1 MRPFLILVLTAIAAW
16 AACALTMAIADS
28 LVSTESA
35 LVIHALFTLVWF
47 ALAAGWY
54 RRRHAW
60 PGPKAIALTNLAT
73 VVVLDVVVVAGLVL
87 NSFEMFDS
95 VMGTWLPFALV
106 LVGSWAAA
114 RVVVTAGLVGGTS
127 ARAIQSFLSG
137 RTLAFVGLSS
147 NPRDFSH
154 VIRSEFE
161 RRGYR
166 IVPVN
171 PRAPMVAGQTCYP
184 SISDLPEDLEV
195 DGAFVMVPPTA
206 ASEVVRDC
214 VDAGVTNVWLH
225 RGVGGGAVSNEAV
238 TLAMTH
244 GIEVVPGQC
253 PLMFLPN
260 PTRTHRAHA
269 WVKKAAGTYPV

>member
-1 MRPFLILVLTAIAAW
+1 
-16 AACALTMAIADS
+16 
-28 LVSTESA
+28 
-35 LVIHALFTLVWF
+35 
-47 ALAAGWY
+47 
-54 RRRHAW
+54 
-60 PGPKAIALTNLAT
+60 
-73 VVVLDVVVVAGLVL
+73 
-87 NSFEMFDS
+87 
-95 VMGTWLPFALV
+95 V